1 MFTNNLLSLV
11 IWLKSVLYF
20 MLKWYSYYFDDLC
33 IIKYKTQHLKI
44 FVQLNMLT
52 LKVILLK

>member
-20 MLKWYSYYFDDLC
+20 MLKLYSYYFDDLC
-33 IIKYKTQHLKI
+33 IIKYKTQHLKM

>member
-1 MFTNNLLSLV
+1 
-11 IWLKSVLYF
+11 
-20 MLKWYSYYFDDLC
+20 MLKLYSYYFDDLC
-33 IIKYKTQHLKI
+33 IIKYKTQHLKM